1 MTVQEKAKMLMSMIA
16 HNERMCLTL
25 REPPPGVE
33 NYTAALRHGLHA
45 LAVRYKLEGPLVDH
59 FAAPMYYV
67 ADAEVC
73 LRALRGYHQSGV
85 LRDSDA
91 DTWGE
96 GEDCYL
102 EAIEEALQSIEWQYG
117 AASSVDV

>member
-1 MTVQEKAKMLMSMIA
+1 MTVQEKAKMLMSLIA

-25 REPPPGVE
+25 RVPPPGVE

-45 LAVRYKLEGPLVDH
+45 VAVRYKLEGPLVDH
-59 FAAPMYYV
+59 FAAPMYFV

-73 LRALRGYHQSGV
+73 LRALRGYHQNGV
-85 LRDSDA
+85 LRDSGT

-102 EAIEEALQSIEWQYG
+102 EAIEEALQSLEWQYG
-117 AASSVDV
+117 ASSSVDV

>member
-1 MTVQEKAKMLMSMIA
+1 MTVQEKAMMLMSLIA

-25 REPPPGVE
+25 REPPAGVA

-45 LAVRYKLEGPLVDH
+45 MAVRYKLEGPLVDH
-59 FAAPMYYV
+59 FAEPMYYV

-73 LRALRGYHQSGV
+73 LRALRGYHQNGA
-85 LRDSDA
+85 LRDSKA

-102 EAIEEALQSIEWQYG
+102 EAIEEALQSLEWQYG

>member
-1 MTVQEKAKMLMSMIA
+1 MTVQEKAKMLMSLIA
-16 HNERMCLTL
+16 HNERMCLAL

-45 LAVRYKLEGPLVDH
+45 VAVRYKLEGPLVDH
-59 FAAPMYYV
+59 FAAPMYFV

-73 LRALRGYHQSGV
+73 LRALRGYHQGGA
-85 LRDSDA
+85 LRDSGA
-91 DTWGE
+91 DTWGD

-102 EAIEEALQSIEWQYG
+102 EAIEEALQSLEWQYG
-117 AASSVDV
+117 ASSSVDV